1 MQQTADGIRVSESL
15 FPAASSF
22 STEATPSVRPK
33 YQRYGFRFHGSVS
46 EYFGIWMV
54 NLMLTIVTLT
64 LYSPWGQSTP
74 YALFLR

>member
-33 YQRYGFRFHGSVS
+33 YQRYGFRFHGSAS

-54 NLMLTIVTLT
+54 NLMLRFV
-64 LYSPWGQSTP
+64 YFS
-74 YALFLR
+74 FLIDCV